1 MRTLGKAREATMPQ
15 FRTIDAGEVK
25 LRAAV
30 EGEGP
35 LVIMVHGFPESWYS
49 WRHQIVPVAE
59 AGFTACAIDV
69 RGYGG
74 SDKPHPVEAY
84 AMAHMV
90 SDLVGVAD
98 ALQPGRPA
106 ILLGHDWGAPMV
118 WNSALSRPDRFRAV
132 GALSVPYMGPPTR
145 PFSEVFNAIF
155 TAKNRF
161 FYQAYFQKEGVAEAE
176 AEADVRAFLRK
187 FYYAI
192 SGDAAVGSW
201 PSDKTADANLLD
213 GLIDPDPFPAWLTP
227 ADLDYYTAE
236 FEASGLRGPI
246 NRYRNHERD
255 FDWHQQFKDRK
266 IEQPA
271 FFVSGTRDLAFNMMG
286 GADPIE
292 IMRKHVPNLQV
303 ADVLEGC
310 GHWTQQERAAEVTE
324 RLIPWLKAL

>member
-1 MRTLGKAREATMPQ
+1 MTE
-15 FRTIDAGEVK
+15 FRTIDAGEVR

-49 WRHQIVPVAE
+49 WRHQIGPVAQ

-74 SDKPHPVEAY
+74 SDKPPEVADY

-90 SDLVGVAD
+90 TDLVGVAD
-98 ALQPGRPA
+98 ALQPGAPA
-106 ILLGHDWGAPMV
+106 ILLGHDWGAPIV
-118 WNSALSRPDRFRAV
+118 WNSALARPDKFRAV
-132 GALSVPYMGPPTR
+132 GALSVPYLGVPSR
-145 PFSEVFNAIF
+145 PFSAIFHDIF
-155 TAKNRF
+155 TARNRF

-176 AEADVRAFLRK
+176 AEADVRGFLRR

-192 SGDAAVGSW
+192 SGDAPDGSW
-201 PSDKTADANLLD
+201 PNDKTADADLLT

-227 ADLDYYTAE
+227 QDLDYYTSE
-236 FEASGLRGPI
+236 FKGSGLRGPI

-255 FDWHQQFKDRK
+255 FDWQQGFKDRR

-271 FFVSGTRDLAFNMMG
+271 LFIAGTRDLAFNMLG

-310 GHWTQQERAAEVTE
+310 GHWTQQERPAEVNA
-324 RLIPWLKAL
+324 RLIPWLKGL